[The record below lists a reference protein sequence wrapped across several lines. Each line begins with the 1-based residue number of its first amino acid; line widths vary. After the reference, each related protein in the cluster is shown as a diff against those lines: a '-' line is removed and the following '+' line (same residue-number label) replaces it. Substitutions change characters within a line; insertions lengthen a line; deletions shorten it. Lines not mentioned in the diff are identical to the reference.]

1 MDAVASVRRLVAP
14 AALREAADRFDPK
27 TDLARIFTGY
37 NMNSPNK
44 LHETDPQ
51 PYRVPM
57 VLTAAYAFLTIRF
70 DDTSIL
76 DFLRYAC
83 AFFMTKQ
90 QFYEWRYTPSE

>member
-1 MDAVASVRRLVAP
+1 MYIYRDHLRAKATLWLWQLRDIGIIGVALLLSV
-14 AALREAADRFDPK
+14 
-27 TDLARIFTGY
+27 LAISQLG
-37 NMNSPNK
+37 
-44 LHETDPQ
+44 LA
-51 PYRVPM
+51 VPM